1 MVKTHESIA
10 LNNVNIKD
18 IFLAL
23 RLRIHL
29 IINGEM
35 KDTHFHETK
44 RFEISLNKFS
54 HAEYS
59 AAHCTCKSKFES
71 GHKRSHSKSLIIDL
85 IRISKMYIF

>member
-1 MVKTHESIA
+1 MIEASVVTNRKIGSFT
-10 LNNVNIKD
+10 KY

-29 IINGEM
+29 TINGEM

-54 HAEYS
+54 HAEYP
-59 AAHCTCKSKFES
+59 AANCTCKAKLGS
-71 GHKRSHSKSLIIDL
+71 GH
-85 IRISKMYIF
+85 